1 MRIFDLHMTCAK
13 SVPAF
18 HETTRGVTEPFSSAG
33 VAPSVEAFDK
43 LVNSMVA
50 EFLRNSRVLAGDV
63 ETHVS
68 ISLPLR

>member
-1 MRIFDLHMTCAK
+1 MRIFDLWQASPSFLRDH
-13 SVPAF
+13 P
-18 HETTRGVTEPFSSAG
+18 GVTEPFSSAG
-33 VAPSVEAFDK
+33 VTPSVEAFDK

-68 ISLPLR
+68 ITLPPR